1 MNKTTQGLIVALG
14 AAGAYLVYKN
24 WDTIKGKL
32 KGSQGNEPGADQ
44 PNEPGAGKPES
55 GNQANSYAQK
65 VEVLQGLLKVA
76 IDGKPGDQTNGTLD
90 FYYDAEPP
98 IIDLASHVAEQRR
111 KRFENLNKVGK
122 GPVSPSNVD
131 FYIQQMQTAQ
141 APRQRFWR
149 ASARR
154 AVGEQLRMAWTQSK
168 KRIVTKAPEERV
180 HTWTADGK
188 IQNQMRTIK
197 QVLNVFEIYKF
208 TGYTGNGDWR
218 MQNPFQQNEYVHLDP
233 EKFKAV

>member
-1 MNKTTQGLIVALG
+1 MNKTTQGIIVALG

-24 WDTIKGKL
+24 WDAILAKF
-32 KGSQGNEPGADQ
+32 QGNPKGEPSADEPGKSGSD
-44 PNEPGAGKPES
+44 KPES
-55 GNQANSYAQK
+55 GKEATIYAQK
-65 VEVLQGLLKVA
+65 VEILQALLKVA
-76 IDGKPGDQTNGTLD
+76 IDGNPGDQTNGTLD

-98 IIDLASHVAEQRR
+98 MIDLASHVAEQRR

-122 GPVSPSNVD
+122 GTVSPSNVD

-141 APRQRFWR
+141 APRQRFWS

-168 KRIVTKAPEERV
+168 KRIVTKAPQEVV
-180 HTWTADGK
+180 HTWNADGK

-218 MQNPFQQNEYVHLDP
+218 MQNPFQPGEFVYLDP

>member
-180 HTWTADGK
+180 HSWTADG
-188 IQNQMRTIK
+188 
-197 QVLNVFEIYKF
+197 
-208 TGYTGNGDWR
+208 
-218 MQNPFQQNEYVHLDP
+218 
-233 EKFKAV
+233 

>member
-24 WDTIKGKL
+24 WDTIKAKLQGDGK
-32 KGSQGNEPGADQ
+32 EPNADQ
-44 PNEPGAGKPES
+44 PDEPSTGKPES
-55 GNQANSYAQK
+55 GKQSTTYAQK

-76 IDGKPGDQTNGTLD
+76 IDGKPGDQTNATLD

-98 IIDLASHVAEQRR
+98 MVDLASHVAEQRR

-122 GPVSPSNVD
+122 GTVSPSNVD

-149 ASARR
+149 SSARR
-154 AVGEQLRMAWTQSK
+154 AVGEQLRMAWEQSK
-168 KRIVTKAPEERV
+168 KRIVTKVPQESV
-180 HTWTADGK
+180 HTFNADGK
-188 IQNQMRTIK
+188 IQNLMRTIK
-197 QVLNVFEIYKF
+197 QSLNVFEVYKF

-218 MQNPFQQNEYVHLDP
+218 MQNPFQPTEFVHLDP
-233 EKFKAV
+233 EKFKAA